1 MLCRESLA
9 WLAASEGRGCSALP
23 PSSVRLSELDEEVR
37 DIPFANCNLR
47 AAGRSLRDSMGDE
60 LLLLLL
66 GRLPV
71 LPPEWPLMDRV
82 LCMLKW
88 LLLFAKSDPDPLDE
102 IWLEEG
108 LVFVERWDRAEEGAG
123 N

>member
-1 MLCRESLA
+1 
-9 WLAASEGRGCSALP
+9 
-23 PSSVRLSELDEEVR
+23 
-37 DIPFANCNLR
+37 
-47 AAGRSLRDSMGDE
+47 
-60 LLLLLL
+60 
-66 GRLPV
+66 
-71 LPPEWPLMDRV
+71 
-82 LCMLKW
+82 MLKW